1 MCPALRPRLC
11 TTFHLRGAGLAPR
24 KAQAFGGALFAPSLV
39 EDGTPKRPGP
49 CGGRAGLVLRL
60 RLPATLQPPVTASCP
75 PRVAPPPFLRGG
87 IWEGL
92 PWPCLRVAWEC
103 LGIWIQPALD
113 LDVR

>member
-1 MCPALRPRLC
+1 MSCPAS
-11 TTFHLRGAGLAPR
+11 
-24 KAQAFGGALFAPSLV
+24 PSLHHFPPERGRV
-39 EDGTPKRPGP
+39 GPQEGPGLWRSLIRPQS
-49 CGGRAGLVLRL
+49 GGGRDTEAARALWRAGLVLRL